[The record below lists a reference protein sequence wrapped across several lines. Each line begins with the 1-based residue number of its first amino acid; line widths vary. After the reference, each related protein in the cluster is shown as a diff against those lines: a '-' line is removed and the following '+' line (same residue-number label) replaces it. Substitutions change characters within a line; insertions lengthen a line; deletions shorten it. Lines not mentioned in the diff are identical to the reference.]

1 MDSAAKSMQISVFIL
16 CAGVRVSHLRPDEYR
31 YIEYCGILVTFNN
44 SQGALPQPSN
54 LCTGTLNAATGN
66 TGSYNRLLM
75 LAVHIRVP
83 GIRIGNMIYTITSSH
98 RPPAS
103 ASSHVMTLHSSLG
116 RPSNILDTGNQ
127 LSFHMHPL
135 KTSYLVPRA
144 THTSRRGSNAGTLRS
159 SPATAGT

>member
-54 LCTGTLNAATGN
+54 LSTGTLNAATGN

-83 GIRIGNMIYTITSSH
+83 GTSIGNMIYTITSSH

-103 ASSHVMTLHSSLG
+103 ASSDVMTLHSSLG
-116 RPSNILDTGNQ
+116 RPSKHVYILDTGNQ

-135 KTSYLVPRA
+135 KTSYILPS
-144 THTSRRGSNAGTLRS
+144 TSSYTYI
-159 SPATAGT
+159 